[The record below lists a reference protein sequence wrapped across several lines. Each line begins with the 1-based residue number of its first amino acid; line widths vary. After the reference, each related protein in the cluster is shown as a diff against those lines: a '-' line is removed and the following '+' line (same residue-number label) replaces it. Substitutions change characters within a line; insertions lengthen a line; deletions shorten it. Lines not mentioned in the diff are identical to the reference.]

1 MRDRWVLRILAT
13 LAALLFTAAGIKL
26 YLTGL
31 PLVSEKVTYL
41 LNPGA
46 ILVNW
51 IWPEGP
57 HTGTFLAAFSFLFLI
72 AADLVL
78 WWAIAYY
85 LVLIPG
91 YRILARVRS

>member
-13 LAALLFTAAGIKL
+13 LASLLCTAAGVKL

-31 PLVSEKVTYL
+31 PLVSEKLTFL

-46 ILVNW
+46 IPANW

-57 HTGTFLAAFSFLFLI
+57 HSDTPLAAFSFLFLI
-72 AADLVL
+72 TADLIV
-78 WWAIAYY
+78 WWIVAYF
-85 LVLIPG
+85 LVLTPA